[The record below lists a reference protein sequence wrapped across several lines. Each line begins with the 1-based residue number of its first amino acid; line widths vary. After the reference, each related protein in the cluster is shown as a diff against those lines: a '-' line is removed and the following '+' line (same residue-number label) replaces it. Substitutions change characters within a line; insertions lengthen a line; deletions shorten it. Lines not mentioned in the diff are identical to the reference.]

1 MSNYKLCKLDGS
13 HDFDFACSLSKKKCC
28 SRKALFAKNN
38 ENATRESQECDAGI
52 TVLVTASFLKIFF
65 AGNTFSD
72 SDQLIEQNERN
83 YRADN
88 YSPASIR
95 TTETVST
102 VDADD
107 IMMVIIVRPLVWL
120 TTTLYPAVQWLR
132 KLSLSII
139 VDDEHHVIY
148 PC

>member
-1 MSNYKLCKLDGS
+1 MDLMILTLLVLYRKKNVALEKHSSLRITRMRRGNHSPCNCLISKNFLRGKYFQINSSNKTNETIAQTIILLPLLEQPKL
-13 HDFDFACSLSKKKCC
+13 
-28 SRKALFAKNN
+28 
-38 ENATRESQECDAGI
+38 
-52 TVLVTASFLKIFF
+52 FLQSMLMI
-65 AGNTFSD
+65 
-72 SDQLIEQNERN
+72 
-83 YRADN
+83 
-88 YSPASIR
+88 
-95 TTETVST
+95 
-102 VDADD
+102 

>member
-83 YRADN
+83 YRADI
-88 YSPASIR
+88 YSPTSIR
-95 TTETVST
+95 TTDTVST

-107 IMMVIIVRPLVWL
+107 HNDGNYREASRVA
-120 TTTLYPAVQWLR
+120 YDY
-132 KLSLSII
+132 SLPRSAIRFSLEKELE
-139 VDDEHHVIY
+139 VY
-148 PC
+148 R